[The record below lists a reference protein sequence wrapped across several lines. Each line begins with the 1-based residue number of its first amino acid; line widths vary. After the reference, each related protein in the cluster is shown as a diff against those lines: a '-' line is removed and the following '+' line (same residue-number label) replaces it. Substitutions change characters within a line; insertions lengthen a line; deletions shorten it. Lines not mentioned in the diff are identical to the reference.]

1 MKISGKCFHPWF
13 WAIASCLVFGYMGI
27 GQVPTCTQLTFPA
40 EGEMDVSVFTDLE
53 WDASPTATGY
63 VILAGT
69 SLGGRD
75 ILDNVNVG
83 NETEYSFEN
92 TSLPGLQEI
101 YVAIIPYN
109 DQGLNGSCQTV
120 VFMTRQVDPPSCTE
134 IINPF
139 NGDVLVSV
147 TANITWIR
155 DFSATG
161 YRMTVYERDLNGIVV
176 WDEVDVGNGTNAKPP
191 DFKPRTRYF
200 VTIIPYNA
208 GGAAMGCQPI
218 SFTTGDGPPL
228 PDCTQLVAPS
238 NGSNAVPTNTTLEWE
253 AVSGVDGYT
262 LSVGTTPRG
271 TDIVNVLDLRG
282 TTNYSFNGELPQGT
296 RIYVLVVPYKGNLES
311 ENCPIESFTTVGPD
325 PDPEKVNELIP
336 RFFTPNNDGFNDT
349 WTVSSS
355 PDISIQNI
363 SVFNRF
369 GKLIKQ
375 LSPNQGWDGTFNGR
389 NLPSDSYWYSV
400 ELTNGPSLKGFF
412 ALKR

>member
-1 MKISGKCFHPWF
+1 MKIFKEYFHPLF
-13 WAIASCLVFGYMGI
+13 WATATCLFFGYLAMA
-27 GQVPTCTQLTFPA
+27 QVPTCTQLTFPA
-40 EGEMDVSVFTDLE
+40 EGEMEVSVFTDLE

-69 SLGGRD
+69 SLGARD

-83 NETEYSFEN
+83 NVTEYSLEN
-92 TSLPGLQEI
+92 IGLPGFQDI

-109 DQGLNGSCQTV
+109 DQGLNGSCETV
-120 VFMTRQVDPPSCTE
+120 RFTTRQVDPPSCTE

-139 NGDVLVSV
+139 NGDVLVPV

-161 YRMTVYERDLNGIVV
+161 YRMTVYERDLNGILI

-200 VTIIPYNA
+200 VTIIPYNE
-208 GGAAMGCQPI
+208 GGAAVGCQPI

-228 PDCTQLVAPS
+228 PDCTQLVEPS
-238 NGSNAVPTNTTLEWE
+238 DGSNAVSTNTTLEWE
-253 AVSGVDGYT
+253 AVIGVDGYT

-271 TDIVNVLDLRG
+271 TDIVNAFDIRD
-282 TTNYSFNGELPQGT
+282 TTTYSFNGELPQGT
-296 RIYVLVVPYKGNLES
+296 RIYVLVVPYKGNLEA
-311 ENCPIESFTTVGPD
+311 ENCRIQSFTTEGL
-325 PDPEKVNELIP
+325 DPEKVNELIP

-375 LSPNQGWDGTFNGR
+375 LSPDQGWDGTFNGR

>member
-1 MKISGKCFHPWF
+1 MKISGKGYHPLL
-13 WAIASCLVFGYMGI
+13 WASTVCLFFCHIAI

-40 EGEMDVSVFTDLE
+40 PGEMDVSVFTDLE

-75 ILDNVNVG
+75 IIDNLNVG
-83 NETEYSFEN
+83 NVTAYGLDN
-92 TSLPGLQEI
+92 NLPPFQDI

-109 DQGLNGSCQTV
+109 DQGLNGSCATV
-120 VFMTRQVDPPSCTE
+120 SFTTRQVDPPLCTE
-134 IINPF
+134 IINPTD
-139 NGDVLVSV
+139 GDVLVSV

-155 DFSATG
+155 EFTASG
-161 YRMTVYERDLNGIVV
+161 YRMTVYERDPNGILI

-191 DFKPRTRYF
+191 DFKPRTQYF
-200 VTIIPYNA
+200 VTIIPYNE

-228 PDCTQLVAPS
+228 PDCTQLTVPT
-238 NGSNAVPTNTTLEWE
+238 NGSNTVATDTGLEWG
-253 AVSGVDGYT
+253 AVNGVDGYT

-271 TDIVNVLDLRG
+271 TDIVNALDVGNTTSFTFSEELPLG
-282 TTNYSFNGELPQGT
+282 TTV
-296 RIYVLVVPYKGNLES
+296 YVLIVPYVGNLEAETCS
-311 ENCPIESFTTVGPD
+311 IDSFTTTGPD
-325 PDPEKVNELIP
+325 PETVNELIP

-349 WTVSSS
+349 WSVSSS
-355 PDISIQNI
+355 QDISIQNI

-375 LSPNQGWDGTFNGR
+375 LAPDQGWDGTFNGR

-400 ELTNGPSLKGFF
+400 KLTNGPSLKGYF